1 MADFQLPEVPA
12 YNNKMRKLQVDDP
25 AHAELFNTLFA
36 QLLEN
41 DEYLKSKSKDTTP
54 EKVQSWDEAAKNISD
69 HSGNGAIHVSPEE
82 KNSWG
87 NKANKS
93 TVSYVTLE
101 SGAWTGTESPYVLV
115 LSISGVTSDSAIEIT
130 LGDATGEQAL
140 ACAEAQILR
149 ITQDAGSLT
158 LYAYGDKP
166 TVDIPV
172 ILIFRG
178 DLSSAGGGSGGDTPS
193 IVTEV
198 DPTVPA
204 WAKQSTKPTYEFS
217 EIRNAPEEISNLE
230 IEESIQN
237 MGGL

>member
-69 HSGNGAIHVSPEE
+69 HLGNGDIHVSLEE

-101 SGAWTGTESPYVLV
+101 AGAWTGTESPYVLV

-140 ACAEAQILR
+140 SCAEAQILR

-166 TVDIPV
+166 VVDIPI

-178 DLSSAGGGSGGDTPS
+178 DLSNTGGDTPS

-217 EIRNAPEEISNLE
+217 EIQNAPEEISNLE
-230 IEESIQN
+230 IEQSIQN
-237 MGGL
+237 IGGL